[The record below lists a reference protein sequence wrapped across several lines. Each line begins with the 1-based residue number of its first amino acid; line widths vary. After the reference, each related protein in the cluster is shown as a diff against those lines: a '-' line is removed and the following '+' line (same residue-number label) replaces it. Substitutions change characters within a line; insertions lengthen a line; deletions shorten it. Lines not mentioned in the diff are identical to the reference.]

1 MYDKP
6 FLTYE
11 EQIEKLKNDYELLV
25 DLNYTTIEIELLK
38 TLSYYD
44 LVNGYKECFMENEKF
59 LKDITLYEIF
69 IFSVKDKEFQNILL
83 HHSIT
88 VENIF
93 KNKMAYLIA
102 KKKGVHHD
110 DYLDENKY
118 HVSNPKRQY
127 KLRELLNKLKDICL
141 NPKEQ
146 PTLYYKN
153 NHDHIPP
160 WILFKNITFNNI
172 IDLFSFLE
180 KSEKLEIIND
190 YSLFNN
196 SNITDNEKLEL
207 FKNMISVTRRFRN
220 KIAHNFKIIG
230 VTLDKIQIQT
240 SVLKK
245 IDTFGILSNIDIQE
259 QRGRNDIFSMFLS
272 ILFLLDSKMLCTL
285 FLRDVYSFSLITY
298 SDETNIAI
306 DMSKFYFERLNMPAD
321 FSEKIKKIFT
331 NEKNNTIAYLKKK

>member
-25 DLNYTTIEIELLK
+25 DLNSTIIETELLK

-44 LVNGYKECFMENEKF
+44 LVNGYKECFMKNEKF

-102 KKKGVHHD
+102 KKKGVHQD

-118 HVSNPKRQY
+118 HVSNPNRQS
-127 KLRELLNKLKDICL
+127 KLKELLNKLKDICSS
-141 NPKEQ
+141 PKEQ

-153 NHDHIPP
+153 NHDHTPP

-196 SNITDNEKLEL
+196 SNITDDEKLEL
-207 FKNMISVTRRFRN
+207 FKNMISVTRKFRN

-230 VTLDKIQIQT
+230 VTLDRIQIQT

-272 ILFLLDSKMLCTL
+272 ILFLLDSKLLCSL
-285 FLRDVYSFSLITY
+285 FLRDVEFFSLRTY
-298 SDETNIAI
+298 SEETNITI
-306 DMSKFYFERLNMPAD
+306 DM
-321 FSEKIKKIFT
+321 
-331 NEKNNTIAYLKKK
+331 